1 MSDTQPSANAPIT
14 EPIRSPLAWEA
25 RDLDEADWLYP
36 LDAACVA
43 EIEGFVEHLRRHPL
57 PTIALDPDDFE
68 MPGCRR
74 TMARVRDGLAS
85 GCGFAQLDRVPM
97 AALTK
102 DEAKAVYWLL
112 SSVLCRPVAQ
122 NLVGAL
128 IYDVHDTGKKA
139 LPGSGVRPDKT
150 NIDLTFH
157 NDNSYNDPL
166 PDFVGLLCL
175 RPAKKGGL
183 SRVMSFETAH
193 NALLERHGESL
204 ARLYRPFHFDRQR
217 EHFPDDPLTYAAPV
231 FENKGGLSAR
241 LGIHQV
247 RSGYAMRGEGM
258 DDETARAISAL
269 EDVFSDPRLQFQFMM
284 EAGQIQYVNN
294 KAIGH
299 SRTEF
304 EDFDEP
310 EARRHLVR
318 IWMREKGDRSYPG

>member
-1 MSDTQPSANAPIT
+1 MSDEQPSANAPIT

-25 RDLDEADWLYP
+25 RELGEADWLHT
-36 LDAACVA
+36 LDAACLA
-43 EIEGFVEHLRRHPL
+43 EIEGVIRYLRRHPL
-57 PTIALDPDDFE
+57 PTITLDPDDFD
-68 MPGCRR
+68 MPNCRR
-74 TMARVRDGLAS
+74 VMARVREGLLK
-85 GCGFAQLDRVPM
+85 GRGFAQIDRLPM
-97 AALTK
+97 AALSK
-102 DEAKAVYWLL
+102 DEAKAIYWLL
-112 SSVLCRPVAQ
+112 SSMLCRPVAQ

-175 RPAKKGGL
+175 RPAKRGGL
-183 SRVMSFETAH
+183 SRVLSFETAH
-193 NALLERHGESL
+193 NAIRERHGDVL
-204 ARLYRPFHFDRQR
+204 ARLYRPFYFDRQR
-217 EHFPDDPLTYAAPV
+217 EHFPDEPTTYSAPV

-247 RSGYAMRGEGM
+247 HSGYAMQGEEM
-258 DDETARAISAL
+258 DAETAQAISAL
-269 EDVFSDPRLQFQFMM
+269 EDVFSDPTLQFQFMM

-304 EDFDEP
+304 EDFDDP
-310 EARRHLVR
+310 DSRRHLVR
-318 IWMREKGDRSYPG
+318 IWMREKGGRAYPG